1 MKLTWRGMV
10 LEGTV
15 EEIEKI
21 IQNIE
26 KKSEQ
31 ASAKD
36 TERDDADDASEV
48 SGEKKYV
55 SVKFA
60 RHMLKRRNLSV
71 EQLLV
76 LTTLY
81 NSEEPVLAT
90 ELQSALSYSTRQFS
104 GLMGAFGRRLTH
116 TDGYEQDSWF
126 FVQEWQ
132 MDKGCNAYSLPPSV
146 REALE
151 KEALV

>member
-1 MKLTWRGMV
+1 
-10 LEGTV
+10 
-15 EEIEKI
+15 
-21 IQNIE
+21 
-26 KKSEQ
+26 
-31 ASAKD
+31 
-36 TERDDADDASEV
+36 
-48 SGEKKYV
+48 
-55 SVKFA
+55 
-60 RHMLKRRNLSV
+60 MLKRRSLSD

-76 LTTLY
+76 LKTLY

-116 TDGYEQDSWF
+116 TDGYEPHTWF

-132 MDKGCNAYSLPPSV
+132 VDEGCNAYALPPSV